1 MTGSPSHRLTSLPQS
16 VVPSK
21 SDAEKAKAPAFDLT
35 VMEPKLIDVLNRSLE
50 LLRRQRETERELRDS
65 RQEQMKQLQEILA
78 LREKLVVR
86 EAQVAALSMQ
96 RLQEEIDKTTT
107 LEACYS
113 DMGKLHALQLNFLR
127 KLENK
132 YLEFE

>member
-1 MTGSPSHRLTSLPQS
+1 
-16 VVPSK
+16 
-21 SDAEKAKAPAFDLT
+21 
-35 VMEPKLIDVLNRSLE
+35 MEPKLIDVLNRSLE

-113 DMGKLHALQLNFLR
+113 DLGKLHALQLNFLR